1 MLHLIL
7 SGICLHRWSKL
18 PKMNFKRDDYPG
30 ICWLK
35 SGVVIVAGGHTGS
48 KIINS
53 VEALVRTYRSAPATS
68 PQPTARWR
76 PLAPM
81 NQPRSWFSMC
91 EFGGSVLA
99 VGGDGISGVESFT
112 PPVDFSDADQLG
124 QWTDIQPMTRAMRV
138 HGLVVF
144 PDGIIAAG
152 MVVV

>member
-1 MLHLIL
+1 
-7 SGICLHRWSKL
+7 
-18 PKMNFKRDDYPG
+18 MNFKRGNYLG

-35 SGVVIVAGGHTGS
+35 SGVVIVAGGYTGS
-48 KIINS
+48 ERTNS
-53 VEALVRTYRSAPATS
+53 VEALLRPYRRAPATS

-81 NQPRSWFSMC
+81 NQARSWLSMC

-99 VGGDGISGVESFT
+99 VGGNGISSVESFT

-124 QWTDIQPMTRAMRV
+124 QWTDIQPMTRAMCV